1 MFRDREDAGQ
11 QLLERLSA
19 LELDNL
25 VILALPRGGLP
36 VADVIAE
43 GLDASLDI
51 VLVRK
56 VGCPGHRELAVG
68 AVTNGSDPLLTV
80 NEEVALALGLDH
92 ERIRALA
99 EPELETIRQRRQLYL
114 KGRPSVPLAGKTVVV
129 VDDGIA
135 TGATMR
141 AALSRIRQAKPARLL
156 AAVPVASPKALE
168 ALARDCDDII
178 CIDAPR
184 WFQAVGLHYQ
194 VFDQVKDAT
203 VMAILERNAKRRARV
218 MTQGRHRQAA
228 VQISGCV
235 AGTGGTEIS

>member
-156 AAVPVASPKALE
+156 AAVPVASPKALRPSR
-168 ALARDCDDII
+168 ATATTSSASTRLAGSKQLACTTRSLIKSRMPRSWPSSNATQSG
-178 CIDAPR
+178 AP
-184 WFQAVGLHYQ
+184 GL
-194 VFDQVKDAT
+194 
-203 VMAILERNAKRRARV
+203 
-218 MTQGRHRQAA
+218 
-228 VQISGCV
+228 
-235 AGTGGTEIS
+235 

>member
-141 AALSRIRQAKPARLL
+141 AALSRIRQAKPSP
-156 AAVPVASPKALE
+156 PV
-168 ALARDCDDII
+168 
-178 CIDAPR
+178 
-184 WFQAVGLHYQ
+184 
-194 VFDQVKDAT
+194 
-203 VMAILERNAKRRARV
+203 
-218 MTQGRHRQAA
+218 GRCA
-228 VQISGCV
+228 GGV
-235 AGTGGTEIS
+235 AEGTGGPRARLRRHHLHRRASLVPSSWPALPGL